1 MTMAR
6 PTRRGEVPRFG
17 SVWTWG
23 EPVGGRTQL
32 MALGV
37 KNGPFRANLIA
48 LVVGPLDHSAIFEV
62 DPHWVWSDHGIVLD
76 KWTCIDE
83 GPDL

>member
-1 MTMAR
+1 MTRGRQVR
-6 PTRRGEVPRFG
+6 PGELPRFG

-23 EPVGGRTQL
+23 EPVPDRTKL

-37 KNGPFRANLIA
+37 RHGPLRAYLIA
-48 LVVGPLDHSAIFEV
+48 LVLGSFDHSAVFEV
-62 DPHWVWSDHGIVLD
+62 DPHWVWSTHGIVLD
-76 KWTCIDE
+76 KWVCIDE